1 MSVAEKR
8 IGIRADIVKRK
19 APGRRRG
26 PSFFSLVEAGVHI
39 VDVLLAKTILH
50 QPQSLAEALEM
61 DDLSRPQEADG
72 IGDVRVIGETED
84 VVIGDPGLL
93 LGGQVLR
100 EVGNGVA
107 GDLHGSGGP
116 GVAGGKLG
124 EDPGGVIHKI
134 SLKARVLDLLL
145 RQVPGQLVDDGPHHF
160 QVSQFLGSY
169 RSNGNVPYPE
179 KR

>member
-1 MSVAEKR
+1 MMSRPRKRLRQRNRVSGRKPNDSLSVAEKR

-93 LGGQVLR
+93 LCCAFV
-100 EVGNGVA
+100 
-107 GDLHGSGGP
+107 
-116 GVAGGKLG
+116 
-124 EDPGGVIHKI
+124 
-134 SLKARVLDLLL
+134 
-145 RQVPGQLVDDGPHHF
+145 
-160 QVSQFLGSY
+160 
-169 RSNGNVPYPE
+169 
-179 KR
+179 

>member
-1 MSVAEKR
+1 MALRTMRSPQRSRNTIFPLKWSLIRSLISGRGWPARSQTRSFCWQSSQMMSRPRKRLRQRNRVSGRKPNDSLSVAEKR

-93 LGGQVLR
+93 LCCAFV
-100 EVGNGVA
+100 
-107 GDLHGSGGP
+107 
-116 GVAGGKLG
+116 
-124 EDPGGVIHKI
+124 
-134 SLKARVLDLLL
+134 
-145 RQVPGQLVDDGPHHF
+145 
-160 QVSQFLGSY
+160 
-169 RSNGNVPYPE
+169 
-179 KR
+179 